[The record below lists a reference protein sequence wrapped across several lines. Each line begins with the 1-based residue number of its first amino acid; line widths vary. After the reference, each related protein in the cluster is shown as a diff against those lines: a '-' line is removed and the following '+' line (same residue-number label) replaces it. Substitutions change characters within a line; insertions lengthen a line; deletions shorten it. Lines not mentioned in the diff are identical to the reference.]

1 MIEFLTDRPV
11 LTFIAIVLIMAIQLI
26 FYAVFDTYANGG
38 EDDDEVHCDD

>member
-1 MIEFLTDRPV
+1 MIEFLTARPI
-11 LTFIAIVLIMAIQLI
+11 LIFIAIVLILAIQVI